1 MIDSKE
7 TKSLCFSTLDTPMKQ
22 RRIKGKWFE
31 VAVIYADR
39 LTFDA
44 HSHDE
49 YVLSCNI
56 SGNETLTLDGRAMT
70 AEQSATTLYNPGQ
83 VQAGDGTDC
92 IVSMYLDPFFFEK
105 EMLSTREVNFGTP
118 VVCDAA
124 LHRQFCDLIGMVFGD
139 VPEAVAEE
147 AVFRILDGTTRRYSE
162 LPRISEPRSH
172 DWRVE
177 RVKEM
182 LLTRLDGTP
191 RLEALAGEVGLNKL
205 ALLRMF
211 TKAVGVPPITW
222 HRAKRIEAAR
232 RLLKSGTSAAETAY
246 LTGFSDQ
253 AHLTRWFGRA
263 YGISPVRF
271 ASS

>member
-1 MIDSKE
+1 
-7 TKSLCFSTLDTPMKQ
+7 MKQ
-22 RRIKGKWFE
+22 RRIRGKWFE
-31 VAVIYADR
+31 IAVIYADR
-39 LTFDA
+39 LRFDA

-56 SGNETLTLDGRAMT
+56 SGNETLTLDGRPMT
-70 AEQSATTLYNPGQ
+70 AEQRATTLYNPGQ
-83 VQAGDGTDC
+83 VQSGDGTDC
-92 IVSMYLDPFFFEK
+92 IVSLYLDPLFFEK
-105 EMLSTREVNFGTP
+105 EMLSNGEVSFDNP
-118 VVCDAA
+118 VVCDSA
-124 LHRQFCDLIGMVFGD
+124 LHRQFCLLIGMVFSH
-139 VPEAVAEE
+139 VPDAVAEE
-147 AVFRILDGTTRRYSE
+147 AVFRIIDCTTRRYSE
-162 LPRISEPRSH
+162 MPPIAEPRSH

-177 RVKEM
+177 RVKDM

-191 RLEALAGEVGLNKL
+191 SLDTLASEVGLNKL

-232 RLLKSGTSAAETAY
+232 RLLKNGTSAAETAY

-263 YGISPVRF
+263 YGISPARF
-271 ASS
+271 ASY